1 MENGLKSDLTAK
13 LKYLGLDMDKI
24 PDSLL
29 VNHALNFNYSRL
41 NNDKDHKVF
50 RFVPIE
56 KIEILLTPTLRS
68 DSVREKYSKAFPLIK
83 YLEADSSTEEGIERY
98 TTLLRMI
105 STFSIAEVEN
115 ISNIQK
121 EMKDHAPFRVRYNK
135 EHLWQIYY
143 SEETDRYF
151 MLVCTKESTF
161 AEFFYL
167 LKMKIEMATK
177 KIKETPMI
185 FIPINYMN
193 YSETFLN
200 RDEIVDL
207 ENYLWLFTKNWPVVY
222 EVYDKQ
228 NRMSLQII
236 GETFVYEAI
245 RSTYKI
251 ELISK
256 QEAIKFYKQIKAIF
270 IMQTEIKGYFE
281 FSTKINSKNELELY
295 FENQK
300 ITYENITEFVK
311 KRYEIAVE
319 EIKKQNELSRTLER
333 KLTELKEE
341 CNSKE
346 TEYIQKQREI
356 GAFLECKKTF
366 MGRVKYFF
374 KSNKMNKK
382 IQRDVE
388 KERFTETEEL
398 YTEKLEVRTT
408 IDTKPFD
415 TYMKDKRYFTIEDLV
430 VVYSMLDN
438 GKKKYQDLGQD
449 TKAMELKY
457 INLNTKVENAKTYIA
472 EIDKHKKSIFD
483 FWKFTTKDEIL
494 SLETGTP
501 NEQTENNN
509 IKRVFDFES
518 DFEAL
523 GVEMDKLQK
532 RKLSKEETDSIFA
545 VNSNII
551 DVINTL
557 RRGEMDE
564 KQIKSSLKKLKEE
577 FNKDRL
583 YIREENFDIFGNIT
597 DDSRKSKYIGSRSHR
612 ENEKSKYKILNIN
625 KDIDEFDFTE
635 KLQTISNFVEGA
647 IPKVQAKFNMPL
659 YKLVE
664 IPNVLDKKALMVCN
678 INVENELKNYEDK
691 GEGALNLLKIN
702 FKEEMPLLYYTNIIY
717 YDNTNQTLPE
727 GMDLSTEV
735 LIDCNRFKFKLIN
748 KDKFR
753 TNNYFRESNNLI
765 LPKFKDIFVYEYDVE
780 LK

>member
-1 MENGLKSDLTAK
+1 MENGVKSDLTAK

-29 VNHALNFNYSRL
+29 DCHALNFNCSRL
-41 NNDKDHKVF
+41 NNDKDHRVF

-68 DSVREKYSKAFPLIK
+68 DSVREKYSKAFPLGK

-177 KIKETPMI
+177 KIKDTPMI

-207 ENYLWLFTKNWPVVY
+207 ENYLWLFTKNWPVIY

-228 NRMSLQII
+228 NRMSLQVI

-251 ELISK
+251 ELITK

-270 IMQTEIKGYFE
+270 IMQTEIKGYFD

-300 ITYENITEFVK
+300 ITYDNITEFIR

-319 EIKKQNELSRTLER
+319 EIKKQNELSRNLER

-341 CNSKE
+341 CNNKE

-382 IQRDVE
+382 IKKDVE
-388 KERFTETEEL
+388 KERFAEVEEL
-398 YTEKLEVRTT
+398 YTEKLDVRTT

-415 TYMKDKRYFTIEDLV
+415 TYMKDKKYFTIEDLV
-430 VVYSMLDN
+430 VVYGMLDN
-438 GKKKYQDLGQD
+438 GKKKYQDLVQD

-457 INLNTKVENAKTYIA
+457 INLNAKVDNAILYIA

-494 SLETGTP
+494 SLETGVTDD
-501 NEQTENNN
+501 QAENNN

-523 GVEMDKLQK
+523 GVEMDKLQR

-545 VNSNII
+545 VNSNVVE
-551 DVINTL
+551 VINSL
-557 RRGEMDE
+557 RKGDMDE
-564 KQIKSSLKKLKEE
+564 KQIKSSLNKLKEE

-583 YIREENFDIFGNIT
+583 YIREENFDIF
-597 DDSRKSKYIGSRSHR
+597 RK
-612 ENEKSKYKILNIN
+612 
-625 KDIDEFDFTE
+625 
-635 KLQTISNFVEGA
+635 
-647 IPKVQAKFNMPL
+647 
-659 YKLVE
+659 
-664 IPNVLDKKALMVCN
+664 
-678 INVENELKNYEDK
+678 
-691 GEGALNLLKIN
+691 
-702 FKEEMPLLYYTNIIY
+702 YY
-717 YDNTNQTLPE
+717 
-727 GMDLSTEV
+727 
-735 LIDCNRFKFKLIN
+735 
-748 KDKFR
+748 
-753 TNNYFRESNNLI
+753 
-765 LPKFKDIFVYEYDVE
+765 
-780 LK
+780 